1 MRQEKEYDMNKK
13 TLILLAMAAT
23 LAIPSANAAGTNITG
38 VTGNGGVYNINPE
51 FIGKDGGAGFRKYDD
66 FTVGQGDTANL
77 MFDGFQKNGKDA
89 SITTFVNLVKNQVN
103 VNGVVNTMKQNGFYN
118 GHAVFIT
125 PGGMVVG
132 ASGVLN
138 VGRLSTVTP
147 TMDKFNEIG
156 AAYDKYNAEKTQANA
171 KAFENT
177 GVLNFLSNSKSGG
190 AWGSNA
196 DITVE
201 QGGRILARDGV
212 VLRGQNVNIAGNVV
226 NGLTVN
232 QAYQADLFNN
242 LVNTTGIKAATEKT
256 DGSQLVIES
265 ANGMTLTGHVLNND
279 NGGTYITNNGANGMS
294 VEGEVYAKNGTA
306 RLYSTAG
313 DLTVGTTAAAIE
325 GNKVQ
330 ILNNKGGALTLNQ
343 GTTIKAN
350 EIAQVYNY
358 TSGTG
363 KLTSNATINATTV
376 SIKNG
381 TGKTGEQ
388 TNSAG
393 MDIGGKITANGDV
406 AIKNYDGAMNYTA
419 NLTNNNNNTGIVN
432 YGTGMTVGGTIAN
445 NGTTGLMNIKNAGT
459 GAMDVTGTIT
469 NTSAQGWHSDKVDNT
484 TTYITNRGAG
494 GLNYSGTANV
504 TNGNMAI
511 NNYAGNM
518 VVNGTINETNGN
530 LGIVDRTGAG
540 SMTVASDITVKNGN
554 ASLKKEA
561 GTTGDMTVNGTLN
574 HNGYMAVLNNA
585 GMLNLGAKVTNNGG
599 AVKDAQGNLAGGFY
613 AISRGNGTGV
623 NVTNDFNATG
633 NGEVLIKNKT
643 GNSGLNYAKNA
654 TINTSGYQAALVNRK
669 GNMNVAG
676 DIAAK
681 TIIVRSGTESD
692 PSTGT
697 FTINGTL
704 TPQVTDGSYIVNWY
718 KGGDANAVN
727 GDPTNGAK
735 HSGVEIRQKEIK

>member
-66 FTVGQGDTANL
+66 FTVGKGDTANL

-232 QAYQADLFNN
+232 QAYQASLFED
-242 LVNTTGIKAATEKT
+242 LVNTTGIKAATAKT

-265 ANGMTLTGHVLNND
+265 ANGMTVTGNVLNND

-294 VEGEVYAKNGTA
+294 VNGEVYAKNGTA

-330 ILNNKGGALTLNQ
+330 ILNNKGGALTLGQ
-343 GTTIKAN
+343 GTTIKADD
-350 EIAQVYNY
+350 IAQVYNY

-363 KLTSNATINATTV
+363 KLTSNATINAKTV

-381 TGKTGEQ
+381 TGKAGEK

-504 TNGNMAI
+504 TNGNLAI

-530 LGIVDRTGAG
+530 LGIVDRRGAG

-574 HNGYMAVLNNA
+574 HNGYMAVLNNE

-623 NVTNDFNATG
+623 NVTKDFNATG

-643 GNSGLNYAKNA
+643 GNNGLNYATDA

-697 FTINGTL
+697 FKINGTL

-735 HSGVEIRQKEIK
+735 YSGVEIRQKEIK

>member
-1 MRQEKEYDMNKK
+1 MNKK